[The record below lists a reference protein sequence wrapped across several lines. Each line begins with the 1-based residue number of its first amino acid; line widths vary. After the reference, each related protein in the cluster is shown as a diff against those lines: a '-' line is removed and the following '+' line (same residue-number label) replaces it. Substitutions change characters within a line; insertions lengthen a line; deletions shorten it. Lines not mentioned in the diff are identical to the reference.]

1 MTSAPTLVATLAW
14 VPILFA
20 GTASAQY
27 DPVQAQRP
35 LLQEERVPQAIQ
47 PRSSERLRR
56 ALVDPMRPVT
66 ERPEPPALL
75 VTPLRKRASALV
87 FVGSA
92 DAPAQA
98 TTTAFTPVRTRTSAL
113 VAIGNAVLPGAGN
126 PAAFVPVRKRT
137 SALAFIGM
145 P

>member
-1 MTSAPTLVATLAW
+1 MTSAPTLVAALAW

-20 GTASAQY
+20 SAASAQQQ
-27 DPVQAQRP
+27 DPVPAQRP
-35 LLQEERVPQAIQ
+35 LLQEKRAPPAIQ
-47 PRSSERLRR
+47 PRTSEHLRR
-56 ALVDPMRPVT
+56 ALLDPMRPVT
-66 ERPEPPALL
+66 EQPEPPAVLA
-75 VTPLRKRASALV
+75 TPLRKRAPALV

-92 DAPAQA
+92 DVPAQA
-98 TTTAFTPVRTRTSAL
+98 TTAFSPVRTRTSAL
-113 VAIGNAVLPGAGN
+113 VAVGNAELPGAGN